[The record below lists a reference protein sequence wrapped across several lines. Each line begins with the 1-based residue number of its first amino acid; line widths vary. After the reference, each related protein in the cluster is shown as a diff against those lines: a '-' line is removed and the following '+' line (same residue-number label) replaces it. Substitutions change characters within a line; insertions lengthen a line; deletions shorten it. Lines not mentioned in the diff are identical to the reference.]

1 MPGDANNYAMEQGTT
16 NEEIGTILEIPVQ
29 KQRGIMKALK
39 DKSLE
44 RRTKLVEQGR
54 EQQIKP

>member
-1 MPGDANNYAMEQGTT
+1 
-16 NEEIGTILEIPVQ
+16 
-29 KQRGIMKALK
+29 MKALK

-54 EQQIKP
+54 EQQIKSIKGKKFYWIHSIVFNTEIVLFTVKQTSSI